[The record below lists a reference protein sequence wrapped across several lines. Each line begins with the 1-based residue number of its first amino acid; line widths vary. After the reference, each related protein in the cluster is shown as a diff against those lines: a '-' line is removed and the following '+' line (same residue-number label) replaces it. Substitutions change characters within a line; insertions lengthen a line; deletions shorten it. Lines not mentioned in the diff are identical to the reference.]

1 MIDFIHN
8 FGILFLVIV
17 AVSFLIKLLKQPII
31 IGYVLSGLLF
41 SFYIMNKAFDST
53 QIIIMSELGITFLL
67 FLMGLE
73 FDLKSLKFIGK
84 DIILSC
90 ALQSVIFFAAAFV
103 LSSFFGFSLME
114 KVYLSIFFMFGST
127 LLVAKWVEDKK
138 ETDTLHGKI
147 ILGTLIVQDILAII
161 ALTIL
166 NIVQEKTLSKIILAP
181 IEGIALILFAFLLSK
196 YLLNRPLKIASRY
209 PELLFIFS
217 LGVCFLFVEISP
229 YLGYSTT
236 LGAFIAGVVLANTEY
251 RHEISGKLKPLINF
265 FNMLFFV
272 GLGFG
277 IKFALPNSWFVFIAI
292 SLILCI
298 TLKPVV
304 TYFTLRLRGYDLKT
318 SFMSG
323 IYLAQFSEFGII
335 ITAAGVVSK
344 AIPAEIGFIVT
355 ISVIISMIISSYF
368 IKYSQSIYRFFEP
381 LLSKID
387 QSIVSKD
394 IQTSPVEIKSNII
407 VFKYY
412 DLGKEL
418 YAHLDSL
425 GKSMIFVDNDPEHIS
440 LLKKEGRNYIFG
452 SPANPDFFEQ
462 TKFAGTDII
471 ISNIFDLDTNKR
483 IISALKKINPNIIT
497 VVAAKTL
504 KDSIELYNS
513 HADYVI
519 YQSHVHEQHISA
531 LIQDY
536 TVDAQ
541 KLISKKVDD
550 LIKFRE
556 RDEKIKKL
564 NENRMNFLDIDSFFR
579 KVIASNPIKQRQ
591 KKP

>member
-41 SFYIMNKAFDST
+41 SFYIMNKAFDSS

-84 DIILSC
+84 DIVLSC
-90 ALQSVIFFAAAFV
+90 ALQSIVFFAAAFG

-147 ILGTLIVQDILAII
+147 ILGTLIIQDVLAII

-196 YLLNRPLKIASRY
+196 YFLNRPLKIASRY

-277 IKFALPNSWFVFIAI
+277 IKFSLPGSWFIFIII

-298 TLKPVV
+298 TLKPVI
-304 TYFTLRLRGYDLKT
+304 TYLTLRLRGYDLKT
-318 SFMSG
+318 SFVSG
-323 IYLAQFSEFGII
+323 VYLAQFSEFGII
-335 ITAAGVVSK
+335 ITTAGVVSK
-344 AIPAEIGFIVT
+344 AIPLEIGFIVT
-355 ISVIISMIISSYF
+355 ISVIASMIISSYF
-368 IKYSQSIYRFFEP
+368 IKYSQEIYKFFEP
-381 LLSKID
+381 LLNKID
-387 QSIVSKD
+387 KNIVPKD
-394 IQTSPVEIKSNII
+394 IRTSPVEIKSNII
-407 VFKYY
+407 VFRYH

-418 YAHLDSL
+418 FAQLESL
-425 GKSMIFVDNDPEHIS
+425 GKSIIFVDNDPDHIS

-452 SPANPDFFEQ
+452 SPGNPDFFEQ
-462 TKFAGTDII
+462 TKFTGTDLV

-483 IISALKKINPNIIT
+483 IITSLKAVSPNIIA

-519 YQSHVHEQHISA
+519 YQSYVHEQQVST

-536 TVDAQ
+536 TVDIH
-541 KLISKKVDD
+541 KLMSKKVND
-550 LIKFRE
+550 LVKFKERE
-556 RDEKIKKL
+556 EQIKKI
-564 NENRMNFLDIDSFFR
+564 NDNRMAFLDIDSFFK
-579 KVIASNPIKQRQ
+579 KVISSSPIKLRQ
-591 KKP
+591 KKL